1 MSERSLGLSAPTIT
15 QIYIIRESYKDIIS
29 ATYPILRKG
38 NNLAPDVLVKVEVN
52 SQPSQ
57 RIINFITCL
66 SILRSLPENALEQ
79 ALYQLENIR
88 NNDSQHYVLLQSLDL
103 RIHWHET
110 INLSSQPSSNDSNKY
125 SSFPR
130 IASLVGN
137 LEKDYESLCSN
148 YPKTIETAERLI
160 ERLHSV
166 ALKNNWWW
174 YDPLLNISFE
184 NEIVLEWWNQ
194 DKKITIYVYEE
205 VIDYIKVWGADI
217 DNEMEDG
224 SISLEEDLTDLWQW
238 IASSR

>member
-1 MSERSLGLSAPTIT
+1 MSEISPVLSAPRISQT
-15 QIYIIRESYKDIIS
+15 YIIRESYKDIIS
-29 ATYPILRKG
+29 ATSPILRRG
-38 NNLAPDVLVKVEVN
+38 NNLALDLLVKVEVN

-57 RIINFITCL
+57 RIINFLKCL
-66 SILRSLPENALEQ
+66 SILSFLPENALKQ
-79 ALYQLENIR
+79 AVSQLENIR
-88 NNDSQHYVLLQSLDL
+88 NNDSQHYVLLPSVDL

-110 INLSSQPSSNDSNKY
+110 INSSSQPSSKDSNKY

-148 YPKTIETAERLI
+148 YLKTIETAERLI

-174 YDPLLNISFE
+174 CDPLLNISFE

-194 DKKITIYVYEE
+194 EKKITIYVYEE
-205 VIDYIKVWGADI
+205 VIDYIKVWGADM

-224 SISLEEDLTDLWQW
+224 SISLDEDLTDLWQW